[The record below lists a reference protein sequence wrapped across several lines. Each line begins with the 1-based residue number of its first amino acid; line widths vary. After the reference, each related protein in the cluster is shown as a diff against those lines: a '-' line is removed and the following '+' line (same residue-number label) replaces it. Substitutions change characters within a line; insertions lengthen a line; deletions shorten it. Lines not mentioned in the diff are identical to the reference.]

1 MQRRIFLLPV
11 LSCVL
16 VLPACGSDDAA
27 AVSVEGAWARPSAA
41 GQTTG
46 AVYFRITSD
55 TDDRLLAASV
65 PTSVASTAEV
75 HEVVMA
81 DMTGDMDGEMTGD
94 MDGDM
99 DGDMHGD
106 MGEMQMTMQELTD
119 GLALPAGETVTLEPG
134 GYHIMLLGIAEPL
147 ALGDQVE
154 VTLDFE
160 TADDITLVV
169 EVAESAP

>member
-11 LSCVL
+11 LSTVL

-99 DGDMHGD
+99 
-106 MGEMQMTMQELTD
+106 GEMQMTMQELTD

-134 GYHIMLLGIAEPL
+134 GYHIMLLDIAEPL